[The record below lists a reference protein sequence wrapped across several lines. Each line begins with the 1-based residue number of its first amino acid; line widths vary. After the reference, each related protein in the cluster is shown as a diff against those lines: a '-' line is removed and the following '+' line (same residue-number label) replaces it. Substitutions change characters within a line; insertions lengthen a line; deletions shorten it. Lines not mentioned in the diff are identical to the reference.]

1 MCNCHNN
8 CACDRAKCFA
18 RMAAEAACRAE
29 RAAQM
34 ASAEACRIKEMLER
48 ANCIAAEAAACAEKA
63 MEAARCAEKAAE
75 DVCKPRC
82 DCGCDRPMPQ
92 MNGDCGCGQQHDHD
106 DCGCDRPMQQN
117 NCGCADGGRMNGCYR
132 TLNYRD
138 CVK

>member
-8 CACDRAKCFA
+8 CACDRAKCYA
-18 RMAAEAACRAE
+18 RMAKEAACRAE

-34 ASAEACRIKEMLER
+34 TAAEACRISEMLER

-63 MEAARCAEKAAE
+63 MEAARCAEEAANE
-75 DVCKPRC
+75 VCTPN
-82 DCGCDRPMPQ
+82 CGCERPMPLA
-92 MNGDCGCGQQHDHD
+92 NGDCGCHHHHHD
-106 DCGCDRPMQQN
+106 DCGC
-117 NCGCADGGRMNGCYR
+117 ADNGQMNGCYR